1 MMRHIYSRVLA
12 SAAAAAMVVVPLGAQ
27 EAAEETGSWLHVQ
40 IEGEDAETGQLALN
54 LPLRAVG
61 AFVAMAPEEIV
72 SSDGRLTVAEEH
84 GVSVSEIRTM
94 WQELMAAG
102 DSEFATVQRDDQTVR
117 VARAGDQ
124 IEVNVTSADENI
136 RIDLPVVVI
145 DALLS
150 GDGETL
156 NLVAAIDQLG
166 DLRGDI
172 VRVTEETRQIRIWVD
187 ESAEQ

>member
-1 MMRHIYSRVLA
+1 MMRHIYSRMLA

-27 EAAEETGSWLHVQ
+27 EAAEETSSWLHVQ
-40 IEGEDAETGQLALN
+40 VEGEGETGQFALN

-61 AFVAMAPEEIV
+61 AFVAMAPDEVV

-94 WQELMAAG
+94 WRELMAAG
-102 DSEFATVQRDDQTVR
+102 DSEFAAVQRDDRTIR
-117 VARAGDQ
+117 IARAGDQ
-124 IEVNVTSADENI
+124 IEVAVTSADENI